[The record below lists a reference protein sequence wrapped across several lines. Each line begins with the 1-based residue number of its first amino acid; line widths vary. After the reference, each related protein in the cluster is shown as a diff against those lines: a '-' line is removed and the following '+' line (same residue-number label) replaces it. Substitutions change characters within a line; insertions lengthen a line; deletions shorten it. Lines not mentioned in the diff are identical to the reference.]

1 LGVTRKSWGP
11 KRWCDLREAFSLFDL
26 KSING
31 GRMKIQ
37 TVGVVGGGTMGAGII
52 QTLSSFGFPVF
63 FKDINETLVK
73 KCLDQ
78 VSRIYTSALKKGKM
92 KEEEVEK
99 GLALIQGRT
108 DYNGFEKVDL
118 VVEAVP
124 EELNIK
130 KRVIVELNDILK
142 PEAIVASN
150 TSALSITQLA
160 SLTEMNRRSY
170 VIGMHWFN
178 PAHVMKLVEVI
189 PGLETSNEVV
199 GCLLEFCSKLGKV
212 PVRVKECAGFL
223 VNRLLGI
230 YVNESLF
237 MVEEGR
243 KPADIDQAAV
253 SLGLPMG
260 PLTLGDMVGW
270 DIIHHANW
278 TLYEEYGS
286 RFRLP
291 ELLPQIVQEGK
302 LGVKVGKGIYLYE
315 SSPGGPSQKLGDVK
329 SYLDESSLKQ
339 LSERL
344 LLVLINEGVR
354 CLDEG
359 IAEAKDID
367 RALQLG
373 AGMPKGPLSWGEE
386 VGLDWVFVE
395 LDKVK
400 EQFGE
405 RYWPSPLLRR
415 KVKAGHLGKKVG
427 KGFFQYKT

>member
-1 LGVTRKSWGP
+1 VEIR
-11 KRWCDLREAFSLFDL
+11 A
-26 KSING
+26 
-31 GRMKIQ
+31 
-37 TVGVVGGGTMGAGII
+37 VGVVGGGTMGAGII

-78 VSRIYTSALKKGKM
+78 VSRIYTSALKKGKVT
-92 KEEEVEK
+92 EEEVEK

-108 DYNGFEKVDL
+108 DYNSFDQVDL
-118 VVEAVP
+118 VIEAVP

-130 KRVIVELNDILK
+130 KRVFVDLSDILK
-142 PEAIVASN
+142 PEAILASN
-150 TSALSITQLA
+150 TSALSITHLA
-160 SLTEMNRRSY
+160 SFTEIKRRSY

-189 PGLETSNEVV
+189 PWLETSNEVV

-237 MVEEGR
+237 MVEDGQ
-243 KPADIDQAAV
+243 KPADIDEAAL
-253 SLGLPMG
+253 SLGMPMG

-270 DIIHHANW
+270 DIIYHANW
-278 TLYEEYGS
+278 TLYEEYGT
-286 RFRLP
+286 RFGLP
-291 ELLPQIVQEGK
+291 NILSQMVNEGK
-302 LGVKVGKGIYLYE
+302 LGVKVDKGIYLYE
-315 SSPGGPSQKLGDVK
+315 PLPGGSYQKVGDMK
-329 SYLDESSLKQ
+329 SHLDESSLKQ
-339 LSERL
+339 LSERV
-344 LLVLINEGVR
+344 LLVWINEGIR

-373 AGMPKGPLSWGEE
+373 AGMPKGPLSWADE

-395 LDKVK
+395 LGKGK
-400 EQFGE
+400 KQFGE
-405 RYWPSPLLRR
+405 RFWPSPLLRR

-427 KGFFQYKT
+427 KGFFEYKT

>member
-1 LGVTRKSWGP
+1 
-11 KRWCDLREAFSLFDL
+11 
-26 KSING
+26 
-31 GRMKIQ
+31 MKIQ

-78 VSRIYTSALKKGKM
+78 VSRIYTSALKKGKVTQ
-92 KEEEVEK
+92 EEVEK
-99 GLALIQGRT
+99 GLALIQGGT
-108 DYNGFEKVDL
+108 YYNDFKQVDL

-130 KRVIVELNDILK
+130 KSIFVDLDGILK
-142 PEAIVASN
+142 PEAILASN

-160 SLTEMNRRSY
+160 SFTNIKRRSY

-189 PGLETSNEVV
+189 PGLETSDEVV

-212 PVRVKECAGFL
+212 PIRVKECAGFL

-237 MVEEGR
+237 MMEEGE
-243 KPADIDQAAV
+243 KPADIDEAAL
-253 SLGLPMG
+253 SLGMAMG
-260 PLTLGDMVGW
+260 PLTLGDLVGW
-270 DIIHHANW
+270 DIIYHANRA
-278 TLYEEYGS
+278 LYDEYGS
-286 RFRLP
+286 RFSLP
-291 ELLPQIVQEGK
+291 NILPQMVKEGK
-302 LGVKVGKGIYLYE
+302 LGMKVGKGIYLYE
-315 SSPGGPSQKLGDVK
+315 PLGGPLRKVETGKPSLN
-329 SYLDESSLKQ
+329 ESILKQ
-339 LSERL
+339 LSQRL
-344 LLVLINEGVR
+344 LLVWINEGIR

-367 RALQLG
+367 LALQLG
-373 AGMPKGPLSWGEE
+373 AGMPKGPLSWGDEL
-386 VGLDWVFVE
+386 GLDWVFVE
-395 LDKVK
+395 LDKGK

-427 KGFFQYKT
+427 KGFFDY